1 MIVGWG
7 VLSPL
12 SKLQG
17 WAPGPVG
24 DMSNGARGWILWT
37 SLAIM
42 VSDSVISLL
51 PIIREFIEKSSNS
64 VTAWQKSRARS
75 RSRSRSQTRAQD
87 GVDTVQDYG
96 DEKDFEPPERL
107 VPYRWVLWGLGASI
121 VFGTALV
128 WVVFGAEGIRPWAT
142 VIGFLMG
149 GLLSLLG

>member
-1 MIVGWG
+1 MAVLITLGNRDLYSLPPNVTLRISSASDY
-7 VLSPL
+7 LSPAMDRL
-12 SKLQG
+12 RRIYCQS
-17 WAPGPVG
+17 
-24 DMSNGARGWILWT
+24 MSDDE
-37 SLAIM
+37 
-42 VSDSVISLL
+42 VPDS
-51 PIIREFIEKSSNS
+51 PP
-64 VTAWQKSRARS
+64 
-75 RSRSRSQTRAQD
+75 SRSRSQTRAQD

-121 VFGTALV
+121 VFGTVLV